1 MPERLKQRSMASRK
15 RPSTGVAVCAAAA
28 ARWACSAAIPSPVLA
43 ETGRWGFGKRA
54 LREQCAYLGFG
65 SVGARCIGNIA
76 LGQRDGRTL
85 QTEQLGDRQMLPRL
99 RHRPVIRG
107 DDEQQ
112 EIDAGG
118 PGQHV
123 VDQLLV
129 AGDVDEA
136 KCAAVGQRV

>member
-1 MPERLKQRSMASRK
+1 MPPRQKSIGDRCASR
-15 RPSTGVAVCAAAA
+15 
-28 ARWACSAAIPSPVLA
+28 
-43 ETGRWGFGKRA
+43 
-54 LREQCAYLGFG
+54 
-65 SVGARCIGNIA
+65 
-76 LGQRDGRTL
+76 RTL

-136 KCAAVGQRV
+136 KCAAVGQGGVGVAEIERDPPRLLLRQAVGVDAGESFHQ

>member
-1 MPERLKQRSMASRK
+1 MRISD
-15 RPSTGVAVCAAAA
+15 
-28 ARWACSAAIPSPVLA
+28 SAASA
-43 ETGRWGFGKRA
+43 RA
-54 LREQCAYLGFG
+54 
-65 SVGARCIGNIA
+65 CIDGIA

-136 KCAAVGQRV
+136 GSVLPSGKV